1 MIQENEVTNKIDCVY
16 IIIRGMEVERLSV
29 LMKNVDRK
37 EVRPLVRI
45 QPEDVFTEAI
55 ENILN

>member
-1 MIQENEVTNKIDCVY
+1 MTNKIDCVY